1 MKPIIDIDLFIKSKI
16 DCIPLGNSIYTNL
29 EDFLIDPFVTGFP
42 LWDWSCLSLPTD
54 RPYLENLQ
62 LLMNQNLYIYQGLE
76 YTIKLKQVKISKIK
90 GVLEII

>member
-1 MKPIIDIDLFIKSKI
+1 MKPIVDIDLFIKSKI
-16 DCIPLGNSIYTNL
+16 DSIPLGGGIYTNL
-29 EDFLIDPFVTGFP
+29 EDFLIDPFVTGFS
-42 LWDWSCLSLPTD
+42 LWDWSFLSLPSD
-54 RPYLENLQ
+54 RSYLENLQ